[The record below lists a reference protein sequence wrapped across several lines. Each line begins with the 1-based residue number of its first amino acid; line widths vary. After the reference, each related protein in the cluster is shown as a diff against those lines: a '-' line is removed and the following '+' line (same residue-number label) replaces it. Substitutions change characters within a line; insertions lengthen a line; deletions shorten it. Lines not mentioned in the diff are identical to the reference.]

1 MLWRGVAMLRRRA
14 FALIAVLVAP
24 GLLAAAKEEKKPAAA
39 GSSTYVA
46 LNTLTATIRR
56 SNGRRGVLTVQA
68 SLDVPDAKLRAK
80 AESILP
86 RIRAALVQ
94 TLQTYASG
102 MTPGLP
108 PNGDVLAGA
117 LQRET
122 DRVLGAKGAKILIGT
137 MLIN

>member
-1 MLWRGVAMLRRRA
+1 MMWRGVAMLRRRA
-14 FALIAVLVAP
+14 LALIAAFAAP
-24 GLLAAAKEEKKPAAA
+24 GLPAAAKDEKKPPAPGA
-39 GSSTYVA
+39 STYVA
-46 LNTLTATIRR
+46 LDTLTATIRR
-56 SNGRRGVLTVQA
+56 GNGRRGVLTVQA
-68 SLDVPDAKLRAK
+68 SLDVPDARLRAR
-80 AESILP
+80 AESVVP

-108 PNGDVLAGA
+108 PNGDVLGGA

-122 DRVLGAKGAKILIGT
+122 DRVLGQRGAKVLIGT

>member
-14 FALIAVLVAP
+14 FALIAVLAAP
-24 GLLAAAKEEKKPAAA
+24 GLLAAAKDEKKPAAP

-117 LQRET
+117 LQREI
-122 DRVLGAKGAKILIGT
+122 DRVLGAKGAKVLIGT